1 MNLKSVPGRLAA
13 TLVAVIGIAGVVM
26 VLVATLAMSQGFK
39 AALNVAGAADVAVI
53 VRGGSSGE
61 LASTLLSAE
70 AKVIEDAPG
79 IARDA
84 SGPLVSPEAYVL
96 VDLPMRGSG
105 TAANVPFRG
114 VGPRAMALR
123 SHFKLVSGRLF
134 RPGLDEVIVG
144 RGAASQFR
152 GIQVGQPVRF
162 GAKQWDVVGVFED
175 QGSVTESEVWTDVHV
190 LQASYRRGSSLQS
203 VRAQLLAPQATERLM
218 QALMTDPRVNV
229 TVATEKAFYSEQS
242 RALVTLVT
250 TLGSAIAF
258 IMGIGAVFGAVN
270 TMYAAV
276 AARTREI
283 ATLRALGFGGGA
295 VLASVLVEAALIGI
309 AGGVLGGLLA
319 YVGFDGYRASTLNF
333 QTFSQ
338 LTFAFRVTPA
348 VLGTGIV
355 YAVALGLVG
364 GLWPG
369 YRAAHMSV
377 TAGLRSL

>member
-1 MNLKSVPGRLAA
+1 
-13 TLVAVIGIAGVVM
+13 
-26 VLVATLAMSQGFK
+26 
-39 AALNVAGAADVAVI
+39 
-53 VRGGSSGE
+53 
-61 LASTLLSAE
+61 
-70 AKVIEDAPG
+70 
-79 IARDA
+79 
-84 SGPLVSPEAYVL
+84 
-96 VDLPMRGSG
+96 
-105 TAANVPFRG
+105 
-114 VGPRAMALR
+114 
-123 SHFKLVSGRLF
+123 
-134 RPGLDEVIVG
+134 
-144 RGAASQFR
+144 
-152 GIQVGQPVRF
+152 
-162 GAKQWDVVGVFED
+162 
-175 QGSVTESEVWTDVHV
+175 
-190 LQASYRRGSSLQS
+190 
-203 VRAQLLAPQATERLM
+203 
-218 QALMTDPRVNV
+218 
-229 TVATEKAFYSEQS
+229 
-242 RALVTLVT
+242 
-250 TLGSAIAF
+250 
-258 IMGIGAVFGAVN
+258 MGIGAVFGAVN